1 MKSFKVEN
9 EHLTRQKDLIP
20 MESLAVPITVIGA
33 GAVGGWVVLS
43 LAKMGFQDITVYD
56 HDHVSIENMNC
67 QFYPYSAIDKSKVET
82 LHGLV
87 QSFANVNIK
96 AINGKYEGKES
107 FEGIII
113 SAVDSMDARKMI
125 WESQKKKGKKKPKV
139 PKYIIDPRMG
149 AETSLLYVMDA
160 NDAKD
165 ITSYEKTLY
174 TDANAVAE
182 RCTAKATIYTANLL
196 AGQVCKAVKD
206 IATGNAYT
214 RTSQWDIAK
223 NQVMMWNKK

>member
-20 MESLAVPITVIGA
+20 MESLSVPITVIGA

-43 LAKMGFQDITVYD
+43 LAKMGFQNLTVYD
-56 HDHVSIENMNC
+56 ADHVSIENMNC

-82 LHGLV
+82 LDGLV
-87 QSFANVNIK
+87 QAFANVKIK
-96 AINGKYEGKES
+96 AINGLYEGKES
-107 FEGIII
+107 FEGIVI
-113 SAVDSMDARKMI
+113 SAVDSMQARKMI
-125 WESQKKKGKKKPKV
+125 WDAQKKKKSKAAYV
-139 PKYIIDPRMG
+139 IDPRMG
-149 AETSLLYVMDA
+149 AETSLLYVM
-160 NDAKD
+160 NPKDAKD

-214 RTSQWDIAK
+214 RVSQWDIAK